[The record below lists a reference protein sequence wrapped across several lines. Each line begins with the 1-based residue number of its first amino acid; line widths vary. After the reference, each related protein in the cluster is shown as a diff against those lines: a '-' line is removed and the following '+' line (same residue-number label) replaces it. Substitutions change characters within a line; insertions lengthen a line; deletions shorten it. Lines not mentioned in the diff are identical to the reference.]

1 MKILHALAQRPG
13 KTGSGVFLQQLFKA
27 GVEKNYSQAIIAGV
41 PYTEQDPEVDNLDLH
56 NFYPVLFETK
66 ELPFPVVGMSDV
78 MPYDSTKYSDL
89 DENMYRAY
97 EKEFKKVITKAV
109 EEFQPDVVICNHIW
123 LLCTFIKDLYP
134 DLKVLTLCHGTD
146 LRQLERAK
154 NLVPI
159 VQKGV
164 PKCDYLLGLNSAQ
177 TQEIKSLFDIDEN
190 KVITSGSGYNP
201 KTFFPIKKEMKR
213 EKNKKV
219 KIAYVGKICN
229 YKGVPNLLNAIESS
243 KSSFSLELN
252 LIGHGNVQESD
263 DIIKSIENK
272 KTDIKYLGALPQNE
286 LALFLKNCDIFIL
299 PSFFEGLPLVVIEA
313 IASGA
318 KVICTDLP
326 GLDHFL
332 GEDLKELG
340 AIRYIK
346 MPRLK
351 SVDTPFEEDIEAF
364 EKELSTCI
372 DTVSDEILNNTKYD
386 MDAVLKSLE
395 DKTWIGLFNRL
406 EKLF

>member
-27 GVEKNYSQAIIAGV
+27 GVEKNYSQAVIAGV
-41 PYTEQDPEVDNLDLH
+41 PFDEQNPEIDNLDLH
-56 NFYPVLFETK
+56 NFYPILFETQ

-78 MPYDSTKYSDL
+78 MPYKSTKYSDL
-89 DENMYRAY
+89 DDEMYKLY

-109 EEFQPDVVICNHIW
+109 EEFEPDVVICNHIW
-123 LLCTFIKDLYP
+123 LLCTYIKDLYP
-134 DLKVLTLCHGTD
+134 ELKVLTLCHGTD
-146 LRQLERAK
+146 LRQLERSK
-154 NLVPI
+154 KLVPI

-177 TQEIKSLFDIDEN
+177 TKEIKTLFDIDEN
-190 KVITSGSGYNP
+190 RVITSGSGYNP
-201 KTFFPIKKEMKR
+201 QTFFPIKR
-213 EKNKKV
+213 EKNN
-219 KIAYVGKICN
+219 KIKIVYVGKICN
-229 YKGVPNLLNAIESS
+229 YKGVPNLLNAIELT
-243 KSSFSLELN
+243 KNYINVELN
-252 LIGHGNVQESD
+252 LIGDGNVQESD
-263 DIIKSIENK
+263 DIIKSIESR

-286 LALFLKNCDIFIL
+286 LAQFLKSCDIFIL

-313 IASGA
+313 LASGA

-326 GLDHFL
+326 GLDDFL

-351 SVDTPFEEDIEAF
+351 GVDTPYKEDIPAF
-364 EKELSTCI
+364 EKELSSVI
-372 DTVSDEILNNTKYD
+372 DTICDEVLDDTKYEIKK
-386 MDAVLKSLE
+386 VIKSLE